1 MLPSSFLGD
10 FFRDAEGSIFVCSL
24 SNEKKGGQRPFEL
37 CGRGDAALL
46 DEKVQR
52 WDLEDRGTYFCVA
65 TLTPNQATRRK
76 ETVHQVV
83 CLHADIDLKDTD
95 LPPEAVLAQL
105 RQLQCL
111 PSKVIHSGHGYH
123 CYWLLNEPLAATAET
138 ILQAETLLRSLANVV
153 SGDPSV
159 CEVSRLMRLPGS
171 YNTKNGERVA
181 VQVVV
186 DRPLRY
192 ELSDLAE
199 WIAETPPLIPR
210 KNTVPA
216 DNPYLGVNIPGG
228 GGAPV
233 DVEARLVAMA
243 YQGAGDASIHQTQVS
258 ATAAMLNQGVG
269 IDETVSKVLA
279 ATRIAAGEAGARW
292 NWEREEKDLRAMCA
306 SWQRKKSNGQ
316 SQARQRG
323 ATMEEVGVTEF
334 KPVPFLV
341 PSLIPAEG
349 VCLICSKPKVGKS
362 WLLYDL
368 AISVAMQREFLT
380 GETPSP
386 GFSFYLALE
395 DSMRRLRSR
404 GEVLLAGHYDP
415 WPGNMRVATEW
426 ARVDGGGLDHIR
438 EWALDVRAA
447 GGNPACVCV
456 DVLKM
461 IRPIGQDRKAA
472 YDRDYEALTGLRSL
486 AHELRIAIIVAHH
499 TCKAASDDL
508 LDLVSGTLG
517 LSGAADTIIVIER
530 QSGGFLFDV
539 RGRDVEAAQ
548 LAAELD
554 KETCRWR
561 ISGNASDV
569 RYTESQRAIREVMRA
584 TPEGASPQDIGAETG
599 IKSSTVRSTLLR
611 MVRNGEAKKVKGKY
625 VIEGGV
631 REP

>member
-1 MLPSSFLGD
+1 MLPSRFLAD

-24 SNEKKGGQRPFEL
+24 SNEKKSGQRAFEL
-37 CGRGDAALL
+37 CGRGDGALL

-52 WDLEDRGTYFCVA
+52 WDLKDRGTFFCVA
-65 TLTPNQATRRK
+65 TLTPNQARRSK
-76 ETVHQVV
+76 ETVHQIV
-83 CLHADIDLKDTD
+83 CLHADVDLKDVD

-111 PSKVIHSGHGYH
+111 PSKVVHSGHGYH
-123 CYWLLNEPLAATAET
+123 CYWLLNEPLAATTET
-138 ILQAETLLRSLANVV
+138 ILQVETLLRSLA
-153 SGDPSV
+153 SIIGGDPSV
-159 CEVSRLMRLPGS
+159 CEVSRLMRLVGS
-171 YNTKNGERVA
+171 FNSKSGERIPVQIVA
-181 VQVVV
+181 
-186 DRPLRY
+186 DRPLRF
-192 ELSDLAE
+192 ELGDLAG
-199 WIAETPPLIPR
+199 WISETPPLIPR
-210 KNTVPA
+210 RSTVPA
-216 DNPYLGVNIPGG
+216 DNPYLAVNVPGC

-233 DVEARLVAMA
+233 DVAARLAAMQH
-243 YQGAGDASIHQTQVS
+243 QGPGDACIHATQLAVS
-258 ATAAMLNQGVG
+258 AALINRGVDT
-269 IDETVSKVLA
+269 DEVVGTILA
-279 ATRIAAGEAGARW
+279 ATRTAAGSAGARW
-292 NWEREEKDLRAMCA
+292 DWGREEKDLRGMCA
-306 SWQRKKSNGQ
+306 SWQRKRSNGQ
-316 SQARQRG
+316 GSARQRG
-323 ATMEEVGVTEF
+323 ATMEEVGVAEF

-341 PSLIPAEG
+341 PALIPAEG

-368 AISVAMQREFLT
+368 CISAAIQREFLT
-380 GETPSP
+380 GEKPSP
-386 GFSFYLALE
+386 GFTFYLALE

-415 WPGNMRVATEW
+415 WPNNMRVATEW

-438 EWALDVRAA
+438 EWALDVRAI

-461 IRPIGQDRKAA
+461 IRPMGQDKKAA

-499 TCKAASDDL
+499 TRKAASDDL

-530 QSGGFLFDV
+530 QPTGGFLFDV
-539 RGRDVEAAQ
+539 RGRDVEAVQ

-561 ISGNASDV
+561 ISGNASEV

-611 MVRNGEAKKVKGKY
+611 MVRNGEAKRVKGKY
-625 VIEGGV
+625 VIEGGAQ
-631 REP
+631 